1 MKRWI
6 KKTELLVGREILL
19 LMRTRKGSLLM
30 AVTVVLGI
38 FSQLIEY
45 LTGAREQIPTCPE
58 VLFTGYS
65 TFLQLFPLALTIVLA
80 DAISGEIERGTWNFI
95 KSKPFSR
102 GQFLASKMLANYLAV
117 TIAVTLMWAGVV
129 LFAYMAAGKNCS
141 WKCAGLAWLLIQAVS
156 FAIVALEIMV
166 SAAST
171 RTATAVLV
179 TIIVWLIFTIVNIA
193 TPIGRGFIAPWAV
206 NSYQTSVIVR
216 YLGLGFPVV
225 PFEQLAGMP
234 SSAEVWK
241 AVLIPLMEGAVFCG
255 IARIAFQRQ

>member
-6 KKTELLVGREILL
+6 KKTGLLVWREILL
-19 LMRTRKGSLLM
+19 LIRTHKGPLLLV
-30 AVTVVLGI
+30 VTIGLGI

-45 LTGAREQIPTCPE
+45 LVGARRKIPTCSE

-65 TFLQLFPLALTIVLA
+65 GFLQLFPLALAVVLA

-95 KSKPFSR
+95 RSKPFTR
-102 GQFLASKMLANYLAV
+102 GQFLVSKVFANYL
-117 TIAVTLMWAGVV
+117 TITLAIVSMWAGVL
-129 LFAYMAAGKNCS
+129 LFASVTAETNCS
-141 WKCAGLAWLLIQAVS
+141 WKHAVFALLLIQTVS

-171 RTATAVLV
+171 RTATAVLM
-179 TIIVWLIFTIVNIA
+179 TIVVWLILTIINIA

-206 NSYQTSVIVR
+206 NSYPTSVIVR
-216 YLGLGFPVV
+216 YLGLGISVA
-225 PFEQLAGMP
+225 PFENLMGMP
-234 SSAEVWK
+234 SATEMWR

-255 IARIAFQRQ
+255 IARMALRR